1 MHISEEA
8 MESYVMRT
16 LPDSEIEPLQ
26 VHLFICEECRDR
38 LVTVLIT
45 AERAANL

>member
-8 MESYVMRT
+8 MESYVMLT

-26 VHLFICEECRDR
+26 VHLFICQECRDR
-38 LVTVLIT
+38 LVTVLNAAET
-45 AERAANL
+45 AATL